1 MKLSLGPL
9 LYFWDRDTVFSFY
22 QQIASSPVDIV
33 YLGEVVCSKRRELKL
48 DDWMS
53 LAEMLLK
60 AGKEVVLTT
69 LSLIEAESELSSLRR
84 VCDNGRFRVEA
95 NDMAAVSM
103 LEGKEFVAGPHLNVY
118 NQETLAQLAV
128 SGARRWVMPMEL
140 GKNALAPIQTQ
151 RPDKVQTEVFVYGRL
166 PLAFSAR
173 CYTARAYNLPK
184 DQCEFR
190 CLDYP
195 DGLLMETQDDQSFLV
210 LNGIQ
215 TQSANTYNL
224 LHQLPDLAALDVDI
238 VRLSPQSQGMP
249 EIIDNFHNAIKH
261 QGSIDTELDEQEIL
275 AGCHF
280 CNGYWYSEPGMS
292 WITDE
297 CKNLG

>member
-9 LYFWDRDTVFSFY
+9 LYFWNRDTVFSFY
-22 QQIASSPVDIV
+22 QEIASAPVDIV
-33 YLGEVVCSKRRELKL
+33 YLGEAVCSKRRELKL

-69 LSLIEAESELSSLRR
+69 LSLIEAESELSTLRR
-84 VCDNGRFRVEA
+84 ICGNSRFMVEA
-95 NDMAAVSM
+95 NDMAAVSI
-103 LEGKEFVAGPHLNVY
+103 LEGREFVAGPHLNVY
-118 NQETLAQLAV
+118 NQETLEQLAE
-128 SGARRWVMPMEL
+128 SGACRWVMPVEL
-140 GKNALAPIQTQ
+140 GQNALAPIQAQ
-151 RPDKVQTEVFVYGRL
+151 RPDNVETEVFVYGHL

-190 CLDYP
+190 CIDYP

-224 LHQLPDLAALDVDI
+224 LHQIPDLAILNVDI
-238 VRLSPQSQGMP
+238 VRLSPQSQGML
-249 EIIDNFHNAIKH
+249 EIIDTFHKAIK
-261 QGSIDTELDEQEIL
+261 QQDPQEDL
-275 AGCHF
+275 PGNQF
-280 CNGYWYSEPGMS
+280 CNGYWFSEPGMS
-292 WITDE
+292 WVTTDE
-297 CKNLG
+297 H